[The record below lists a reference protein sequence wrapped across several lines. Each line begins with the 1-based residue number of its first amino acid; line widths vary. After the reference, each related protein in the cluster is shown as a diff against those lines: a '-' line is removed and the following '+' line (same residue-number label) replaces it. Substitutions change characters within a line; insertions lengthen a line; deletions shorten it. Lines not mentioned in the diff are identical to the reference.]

1 MRIWPPPPS
10 QHLAPEP
17 PRLGIVIPA
26 STKPDHALSDKA
38 HDPLLRGAW
47 YIEAGFGL
55 LDGRRGLFA
64 SFDEAIASIERDL
77 S

>member
-1 MRIWPPPPS
+1 MRIGLHPPAS
-10 QHLAPEP
+10 ILRRKP
-17 PRLGIVIPA
+17 PRLGIVILA